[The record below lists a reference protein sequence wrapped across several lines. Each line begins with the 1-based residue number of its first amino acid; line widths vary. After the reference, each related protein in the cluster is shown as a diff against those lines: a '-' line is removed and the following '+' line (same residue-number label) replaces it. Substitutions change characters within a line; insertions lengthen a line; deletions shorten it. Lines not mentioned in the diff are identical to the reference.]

1 MCWSPTSNCLLSA
14 RSLSDWR
21 SAVSIQLIITA
32 MLTSASGCALFPAAA
47 STIPGH
53 SLSAKAAGEI
63 DAKTQA
69 EACRRTG
76 MQLAAHERDEH
87 AIAQLERARELDP
100 NIKAISHPLAV
111 LYDRQGRIDAAE
123 REYLAALKE
132 TKNSPDVL
140 NDYGYYLYCRDEL
153 ARAEEALRD
162 CLRQNE
168 KHQMARLNLGM
179 VLAKQGLNDGSFAE
193 FEKAVGPSAAH
204 HNVGLLLIR
213 NGQREQGLE
222 HLQLAAK
229 TDPSLHSESI
239 LAQLQSPHENAQPES
254 EWASHSRT
262 DDGYSRTNHVK
273 AGQLPK

>member
-1 MCWSPTSNCLLSA
+1 MRWLPPSQRTLSA
-14 RSLSDWR
+14 RSLPDWR
-21 SAVSIQLIITA
+21 SAISIQLIFTA
-32 MLTSASGCALFPAAA
+32 ILTSVSGCALFPAAA
-47 STIPGH
+47 STLPGH
-53 SLSAKAAGEI
+53 SLSAEAAGEI
-63 DAKTQA
+63 DSKTKA

-100 NIKAISHPLAV
+100 GLKAIAHPLAV

-168 KHQMARLNLGM
+168 KHQTARLNLGM
-179 VLAKQGLNDGSFAE
+179 VLAKQGLKDESLTE
-193 FEKAVGPSAAH
+193 FEKAVGPAAAH
-204 HNVGLLLIR
+204 HNLGLLLIR
-213 NGQREQGLE
+213 NGQREEGYK
-222 HLQLAAK
+222 HLQQAAQA
-229 TDPSLHSESI
+229 DPSLHSESI
-239 LAQLQSPHENAQPES
+239 LTQLQIQNENDPRETRLADQSTTEGSYCRKNHGNAGKLPE
-254 EWASHSRT
+254 
-262 DDGYSRTNHVK
+262 
-273 AGQLPK
+273 